1 MLFAI
6 FSIGPGEWMVLG
18 IIAVLLFGS
27 RLPKVARD
35 LGKGVT
41 EFKKGLRGIQSEMDD
56 AMDDRHASNYQDHI
70 DDHEEPTA
78 PRFEPPT
85 SEPREVV
92 EAAPTASAPQA

>member
-1 MLFAI
+1 MLFGI
-6 FSIGPGEWMVLG
+6 FSIGPGEWVVLG
-18 IIAVLLFGS
+18 ILAVVLFGS

-41 EFKKGLRGIQSEMDD
+41 EFKKGLKGIQSEIDD
-56 AMDDRHASNYQDHI
+56 AMDDRQTSHYQDHI

-92 EAAPTASAPQA
+92 AAEKEPAAQVS